1 MKVAEKVHR
10 NQLIRCS
17 EYLRTEQRLS
27 AAWPQHAAALLE
39 PDCGLKQRP
48 SVSGGGDVCGGGGGG
63 GGGAFSQCR
72 FDEGSLILI
81 RIKEINYHH
90 SIICAKTLWHLL

>member
-1 MKVAEKVHR
+1 MKVAERVHR

-39 PDCGLKQRP
+39 PDCGVKQRP

-63 GGGAFSQCR
+63 GGALSQCR

-81 RIKEINYHH
+81 RIKKINHH
-90 SIICAKTLWHLL
+90 LITRAKTLLYLL

>member
-48 SVSGGGDVCGGGGGG
+48 SVSGGGGVCGGGGGG
-63 GGGAFSQCR
+63 SGGGSGGAL
-72 FDEGSLILI
+72 SL
-81 RIKEINYHH
+81 
-90 SIICAKTLWHLL
+90 SIVVFMKAVYFN